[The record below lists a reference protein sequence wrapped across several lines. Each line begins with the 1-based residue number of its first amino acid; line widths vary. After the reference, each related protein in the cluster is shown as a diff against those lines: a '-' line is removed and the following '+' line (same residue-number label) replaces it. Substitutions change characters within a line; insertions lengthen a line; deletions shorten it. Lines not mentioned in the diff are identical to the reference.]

1 MKILGIDAMNIR
13 DGGGLTHLREI
24 LYHATS
30 ETILFDRVIVWGNDV
45 CLQELPN
52 QPWLTKINPLQGRA
66 SGIRTTLWQIFSL
79 GNAAREFKCTLLFI
93 AGGSALTHFQPKV
106 TICHNMLPF
115 TDTALELYP
124 IGIRKFK
131 FYLLRLIQLYT
142 FRRVDGIIFLSK
154 WARDIILTKIG
165 KSPSQS
171 VIIPHGINTE
181 FRYPQRI
188 HRHIE
193 ECTSTDPFILLYVSR
208 IEAYKNQLQVIDAF
222 HQLQIQSGW
231 PLKLQLAGL
240 ASDKEYDQLVKK
252 KITTVDPSGAFI
264 EYLGAVPY
272 EKLGSY
278 YRQADL
284 GVFASSCEN
293 MPIIL
298 LEKMAA
304 GLPLLCSQDPPMQSF
319 LADVGLYTDFDD
331 TTNTI
336 EQLTYL
342 IADKELRSHLSS
354 LAASATEIYQWK
366 KSSTETLSFIYR
378 INQLFYGRNI

>member
-1 MKILGIDAMNIR
+1 MNIR

-24 LYHATS
+24 LYHATR
-30 ETILFDRVIVWGNDV
+30 ETILFDRVIVWGNEV
-45 CLQELPN
+45 CLRELPN

-79 GNAAREFKCTLLFI
+79 GNAARKMNCSLLFI
-93 AGGSALTHFQPKV
+93 AGGSALTRFQPKV

-115 TDTALELYP
+115 TDAALQLYP
-124 IGIRKFK
+124 TGIRKLK
-131 FYLLRLIQLYT
+131 FYLLRFIQLHT
-142 FRRVDGIIFLSK
+142 FRRAKGIIFLSQ
-154 WARDIILTKIG
+154 WAKDSLLSKMG
-165 KSPSQS
+165 KTNQQLA
-171 VIIPHGINTE
+171 VIPHGVNAG
-181 FRYPQRI
+181 FSFPDRVHRRI
-188 HRHIE
+188 E
-193 ECTSTDPFILLYVSR
+193 DCSSNEPFTLIYVSR
-208 IEAYKNQLQVIDAF
+208 IESYKNQLQVIEAF

-278 YRQADL
+278 YRQADI
-284 GVFASSCEN
+284 GIFASSCEN

>member
-1 MKILGIDAMNIR
+1 MNIR

-24 LYHATS
+24 LYHATR
-30 ETILFDRVIVWGNDV
+30 ETILFDRVIVWGNEV
-45 CLQELPN
+45 CLRELPN

-79 GNAAREFKCTLLFI
+79 GNAARKMNCSLLFI
-93 AGGSALTHFQPKV
+93 AGGSALTRFQPKV

-115 TDTALELYP
+115 TDAALQLYP
-124 IGIRKFK
+124 TGIRKLK
-131 FYLLRLIQLYT
+131 FYLLRFIQLHT
-142 FRRVDGIIFLSK
+142 FRRAKGIIFLSQ
-154 WARDIILTKIG
+154 WAKDSLLSKMG
-165 KSPSQS
+165 KTNQQLA
-171 VIIPHGINTE
+171 VIPHGVNAG
-181 FRYPQRI
+181 FSFPDRVHRRI
-188 HRHIE
+188 E
-193 ECTSTDPFILLYVSR
+193 DCSSNEPFTLIYVSR
-208 IEAYKNQLQVIDAF
+208 IESYKNQLQVIEAF